1 MAGSQQPRVTG
12 GFAVERLRAH
22 ARGMT
27 TLSDIR
33 DLVRLDLHDADP
45 ASYRWSDDQLD
56 RHIGHA
62 VAEVNL
68 LAPRQLSS
76 TMATTAGDRELDLS
90 SLTGLIGVERVEF
103 PADYYPPCVARFER
117 WGATLT
123 LLLSREPEGQDARI
137 FYTASHTLDDAG
149 STLPPELESLV
160 AMGAAAFAVTE
171 RAVFTAEEL
180 NTGGPAVPEQLAA
193 WGRARETAFR
203 QLLRECTRRR
213 RTSSRRAVLPPV

>member
-1 MAGSQQPRVTG
+1 
-12 GFAVERLRAH
+12 
-22 ARGMT
+22 MT

-56 RHIGHA
+56 RHIGNA

-76 TMATTAGDRELDLS
+76 TMATTVGSREIDLS
-90 SLTGLIGVERVEF
+90 SLTGLIAVERVEF
-103 PADYYPPCVARFER
+103 PAGYYPPCVARFER
-117 WGATLT
+117 WGGTLT
-123 LLLSREPEGQDARI
+123 LLVARDPEGQDARV
-137 FYTASHTLDDAG
+137 FYTASHTLDGAG
-149 STLPPELESLV
+149 STLPPEFEGLV
-160 AMGAAAFAVTE
+160 VMGAAAFAINE

-180 NTGGPAVPEQLAA
+180 NNGGPAVPEQLAA

-203 QLLRECTRRR
+203 QLLREHTRRR
-213 RTSSRRAVLPPV
+213 RTHSHRAALPLV